1 MLARRQHAGYFSISG
16 QVHARTMRV
25 PRLRMPA
32 PCPRPTMRASAH
44 LAPSRAISRH
54 LGPGAP
60 AAPGDRLAGAA
71 GAASHQQRAQRGR
84 DAQPDDGQPDGARQP
99 DRQRHPRGARL
110 LGEFVGYSREVLDLT
125 TSRLTSH
132 EGRPVWRCFS
142 PLIEFLVDC
151 SFLWSTHGMA
161 MGLQCGRDRRPDHVR
176 ATRVPREPRD
186 TSGRAGRG
194 RGDLRSLFR
203 GAHVRS
209 TVPCAGHAL
218 HDGSAH
224 THVKGLYTRLK
235 PFVTRDMCRTSKVR
249 LSRLRTIHVEHD
261 ARIITLVPHGMQ
273 SRTSEIF
280 STFQDTARARRA
292 PARVPRATL
301 LQGTALSLPRDGCV
315 CEPL

>member
-1 MLARRQHAGYFSISG
+1 MSARRQHAGYFSISG

-32 PCPRPTMRASAH
+32 PCPRPTMRASAISPHLAPSRPISRH

-60 AAPGDRLAGAA
+60 AASGDRLAGAA

-110 LGEFVGYSREVLDLT
+110 LGEFVGHSREVLDLT

-161 MGLQCGRDRRPDHVR
+161 MGLQW
-176 ATRVPREPRD
+176 A
-186 TSGRAGRG
+186 
-194 RGDLRSLFR
+194 
-203 GAHVRS
+203 
-209 TVPCAGHAL
+209 
-218 HDGSAH
+218 
-224 THVKGLYTRLK
+224 
-235 PFVTRDMCRTSKVR
+235 
-249 LSRLRTIHVEHD
+249 
-261 ARIITLVPHGMQ
+261 
-273 SRTSEIF
+273 
-280 STFQDTARARRA
+280 
-292 PARVPRATL
+292 
-301 LQGTALSLPRDGCV
+301 
-315 CEPL
+315 